1 MEEPLAARV
10 SPIKAVLE
18 SVVNDFANASFTAG
32 GEETSESRASVGEN
46 ATIELWLELCCAH
59 AKLQSAPFRPS
70 YVMDSCKIWRVWWR
84 DLPRINKHM

>member
-1 MEEPLAARV
+1 MEKPLAARV

-46 ATIELWLELCCAH
+46 ATIELWLELYCSQCPCEITISAISSFLCYGQ
-59 AKLQSAPFRPS
+59 LQNLASVVAR
-70 YVMDSCKIWRVWWR
+70 
-84 DLPRINKHM
+84 LT

>member
-46 ATIELWLELCCAH
+46 ATIELWLELCCAD
-59 AKLQSAPFRPS
+59 AKLLSAPFRHLLMLWVRQLQNLAS
-70 YVMDSCKIWRVWWR
+70 VVAR
-84 DLPRINKHM
+84 LT

>member
-32 GEETSESRASVGEN
+32 GEETSKSRASVREN
-46 ATIELWLELCCAH
+46 ATIELWLELCCAQCSCEILMLWVRR
-59 AKLQSAPFRPS
+59 LQNLVSVVAECEVGGET
-70 YVMDSCKIWRVWWR
+70 Y
-84 DLPRINKHM
+84 LE

>member
-1 MEEPLAARV
+1 MEKPLAARV

-46 ATIELWLELCCAH
+46 ATIELWLEFCCD
-59 AKLQSAPFRPS
+59 QCSCEITISAISSSS
-70 YVMDSCKIWRVWWR
+70 YVMGQTVAKSGDGGG
-84 DLPRINKHM
+84 M

>member
-46 ATIELWLELCCAH
+46 ATIELWLELCCD
-59 AKLQSAPFRPS
+59 QCSCEITISAISSSS
-70 YVMDSCKIWRVWWR
+70 YVMGQTVAKSCECGGG
-84 DLPRINKHM
+84 M

>member
-46 ATIELWLELCCAH
+46 ATIELWLELCCAQCSCEILMLWVRR
-59 AKLQSAPFRPS
+59 LQNLVSVVAECEVGGET
-70 YVMDSCKIWRVWWR
+70 Y
-84 DLPRINKHM
+84 LE